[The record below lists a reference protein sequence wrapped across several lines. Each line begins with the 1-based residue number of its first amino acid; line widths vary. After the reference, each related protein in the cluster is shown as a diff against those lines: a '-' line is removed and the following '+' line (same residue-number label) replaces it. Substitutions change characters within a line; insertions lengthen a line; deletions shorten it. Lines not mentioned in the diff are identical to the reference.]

1 MNARNLLTIV
11 VLGIVLRGSPA
22 LAESYFRVVCSP
34 RTSSLT
40 IDNNVTPDASPSNRT
55 KQGFYSI
62 QKTKKQIRCALG
74 NEVYQI
80 WISYH
85 PSRERGECAAAEF
98 WSLWV
103 QKDHNQIVFTADGDV
118 CFPNQPLLKSL
129 RIVSTP
135 TEKSVTACD
144 TDWDGVQS
152 NAAPK
157 CHALRPF

>member
-1 MNARNLLTIV
+1 MNTRNLLA
-11 VLGIVLRGSPA
+11 IVLFGTVFCGSPA
-22 LAESYFRVVCSP
+22 FAESYFRVVCSP
-34 RTSSLT
+34 RTGSLS
-40 IDNNVTPDASPSNRT
+40 IDNNVTLDTSSSKRT
-55 KQGFYSI
+55 RQGLYSI
-62 QKTKKQIRCALG
+62 QKTKKQIRCELG
-74 NEVYQI
+74 EEVYQI

-85 PSRERGECAAAEF
+85 PSRDRGECAAAEF

-103 QKDHNQIVFTADGDV
+103 QKGHNQIVFTADGDV

-157 CHALRPF
+157 CHALQSF